1 MRTIGLVRC
10 KPRCFCLISLEDMK
24 RSKDN
29 YSILQLQKYTKL
41 LAWVALQTILLV
53 SCTILENKATH
64 AVINPVAET
73 IVIEEDS
80 IEVRQITEVQN
91 NYQKPILQNPILGID
106 RLHLFVDS
114 LKNKRI
120 AVVSNQTSVVNGVH
134 LVDTLLALKLN
145 VIKVFSPE
153 HGFRGDLDAGQHVS
167 HSIDEKT
174 GIPLVSLYGSNKKP
188 TDAQLTD
195 VDIVIYDIQDV
206 GVRFYTYIST
216 LHYVMEAC
224 AENKKQMVVLDRPN
238 PNGHYVDGP
247 VLEPQFKSFVGMH
260 PVPIVYGMTIGEYAM
275 MINGEG
281 WLHRGIRC
289 SLWVIPCKNYKHKLK
304 YTLPVAPSP
313 NLRTDAAITLYP
325 SLCLFEATTISVGRG
340 TDQPFEVYGH
350 PKFPV
355 LAYQFMPIPTIGAKS
370 PLHLN
375 KLCQGYDL
383 RGSSVKRSYEINL
396 SYLINARDLLGD
408 TNVFIDQPAFFNR
421 LAGTASLKEQ
431 LDKGWSAK
439 EIRATWQDDLKS
451 FMDIRKKYL
460 LYE

>member
-1 MRTIGLVRC
+1 MEMRTIGLVRC

-29 YSILQLQKYTKL
+29 YSLLQLQKYTKL

-53 SCTILENKATH
+53 SCQLLENKATH
-64 AVINPVAET
+64 ELALPIAET

-91 NYQKPILQNPILGID
+91 NFQKPTLQSPSLGID

-134 LVDTLLALKLN
+134 LVDTLLALQLQ

-188 TDAQLTD
+188 TDAQLAD

-238 PNGHYVDGP
+238 PNGHYIDGP
-247 VLEPQFKSFVGMH
+247 V
-260 PVPIVYGMTIGEYAM
+260 
-275 MINGEG
+275 
-281 WLHRGIRC
+281 
-289 SLWVIPCKNYKHKLK
+289 
-304 YTLPVAPSP
+304 
-313 NLRTDAAITLYP
+313 
-325 SLCLFEATTISVGRG
+325 
-340 TDQPFEVYGH
+340 
-350 PKFPV
+350 
-355 LAYQFMPIPTIGAKS
+355 
-370 PLHLN
+370 
-375 KLCQGYDL
+375 
-383 RGSSVKRSYEINL
+383 
-396 SYLINARDLLGD
+396 
-408 TNVFIDQPAFFNR
+408 
-421 LAGTASLKEQ
+421 
-431 LDKGWSAK
+431 
-439 EIRATWQDDLKS
+439 
-451 FMDIRKKYL
+451 
-460 LYE
+460 